1 MAKTKNNSAISSDL
15 VYNLVNFE
23 EGRDGMKIVLATHN
37 QGKIREFRKIFSDMG
52 VEAVTISEI
61 ADVPEPEETGHTF
74 EENALIKAKAVMKV
88 TGQLT
93 LADDSGLEIDA
104 LNGEPGIYSSRYLGE
119 DTSYVKKNSVILER
133 LKDVPEEKRSARFV
147 CAVAAAFPDG
157 QSKVIRGTMEGSIG
171 YEIKGENG
179 FGYDPIFYLPQYGK
193 YSAELTSDEKNAI
206 SHRGEALRR
215 IREVL

>member
-1 MAKTKNNSAISSDL
+1 MIHDAQQPHSSQKGDVTEVVL
-15 VYNLVNFE
+15 VSHNPH
-23 EGRDGMKIVLATHN
+23 KIVEM
-37 QGKIREFRKIFSDMG
+37 QDMLSKFCASVRVLSASQIG
-52 VEAVTISEI
+52 LTDEI
-61 ADVPEPEETGHTF
+61 EENGSTF
-74 EENALIKAKAVMKV
+74 EENALIKAKAVMEV

-157 QSKVIRGTMEGSIG
+157 QTKVIRGTMEGIIG

-193 YSAELTSDEKNAI
+193 YSAELSSDEKNAI

>member
-1 MAKTKNNSAISSDL
+1 
-15 VYNLVNFE
+15 
-23 EGRDGMKIVLATHN
+23 MKQRLIFATGNEH
-37 QGKIREFRKIFSDMG
+37 KMKEIREILDESKYEIISMKEAG
-52 VEAVTISEI
+52 VDIDIVE
-61 ADVPEPEETGHTF
+61 DGKTF
-74 EENALIKAKAVMKV
+74 EENALIKAKAVMEV

-157 QSKVIRGTMEGSIG
+157 QTKVIRGTMEGDRKSTRLNSSHVS
-171 YEIKGENG
+171 IKGENG

-193 YSAELTSDEKNAI
+193 YSAELSSDEKNAI